1 MTKSRDINWNII
13 LFPRVS
19 YLIRGRG
26 MTVLNLLTA
35 EPFISRH
42 FYYMYYK
49 QEYMYSH
56 CLSLFSQPTSE
67 TREWFSFISGVKGVN
82 KSTFLEF
89 ERGTKNKEKIHFV
102 GTRMTSVIRV
112 RFDQMKLCII
122 MEKLTYNSDCLWLWF
137 WNFDISVLPITKT
150 I

>member
-89 ERGTKNKEKIHFV
+89 ECGTKNKEKIHLE
-102 GTRMTSVIRV
+102 REWRV
-112 RFDQMKLCII
+112 WFEWDSIKWNYVL
-122 MEKLTYNSDCLWLWF
+122 LWKNLRTTLIVYGYGF
-137 WNFDISVLPITKT
+137 ETLIFQSYL
-150 I
+150 